1 MEKNDANVKTILQ
14 KQGTKF
20 CSTIFQPTF
29 IKKGWSKDFGNVRII
44 DELYNQLSGTPR
56 SAEMAYLDKDVN
68 GLKAKILVN
77 KKLSSPN
84 GIKILPKV
92 AQVAMVAE
100 YMKTTEVT
108 KVWKDTSA
116 RIWGIFKQVDT
127 SLADQSN
134 TIPASLRTIDWAAG
148 YNKWEK
154 QLLEA
159 ATNNMQT
166 YAQQGVKKALKFIQ
180 VKEGIKLSPNGD
192 PVSGGTVA
200 GRTFYK
206 TLKGI
211 GEQNFGA
218 DLDLKDLYVAR

>member
-1 MEKNDANVKTILQ
+1 
-14 KQGTKF
+14 
-20 CSTIFQPTF
+20 
-29 IKKGWSKDFGNVRII
+29 
-44 DELYNQLSGTPR
+44 
-56 SAEMAYLDKDVN
+56 MAYLDKDIN
-68 GLKAKILVN
+68 GLKAKILVD
-77 KKLSSPN
+77 KKLTSPN
-84 GIKILPKV
+84 GIKVLPKV

-100 YMKTTEVT
+100 YMKTTKVT

-159 ATNNMQT
+159 ATKNMQT
-166 YAQQGVKKALKFIQ
+166 YAQQGVKKALKYIQ
-180 VKEGIKLSPNGD
+180 IKERIKLAPNGD

-200 GRTFYK
+200 GRAFYK